1 MNQPNEPITSGALLG
16 TLSAKGMLHDPEEA
30 GKQLATRSVGEEVPV
45 YLRILTL
52 IGALIASGFFFLFL
66 AISGILDEGG
76 FLILGLVFVAAAYG
90 LLVAAKKSN
99 PILQVFFIT
108 CSFTILAVG
117 KILFV
122 IGFVEMFDDLFS
134 LSSRGE
140 IWAATQAR
148 HQRVALLGIGL
159 ATVLTYKL
167 FPFVLDRFISSCFF
181 LGLFIEIVI
190 ALPDLDSDVMPVV
203 AAWIMNFFFL
213 TYMICAGFLLL
224 HEKVKKLYDPVAY
237 ALICTLLGLA
247 VMQSGLMG
255 EPKLD
260 PVLGFEI
267 WLPNFIAGFGLLYLL
282 SHAVGGFKKQMD
294 SQAIVIAVGVIL
306 LALFTNAGILLSIM
320 LTVFGRMNHRRL
332 VSFIGWISLTGF
344 LIYYYYQ
351 MDFSLETKSY
361 VLLGSGI
368 LLLGIRL
375 ILNALV
381 TRKEQNSCA

>member
-1 MNQPNEPITSGALLG
+1 MNQPNEPITAGTLLG
-16 TLSAKGMLHDPEEA
+16 TLNAKGMLLHPEEA

-66 AISGILDEGG
+66 AISGILDEDG

-108 CSFTILAVG
+108 CSFTLLAVG

-134 LSSRGE
+134 LKSEGE
-140 IWAATQAR
+140 IWAAT
-148 HQRVALLGIGL
+148 LGIGL
-159 ATVLTYKL
+159 ATVLTYKP
-167 FPFVLDRFISSCFF
+167 FPFVLDRFISSCSF
-181 LGLFIEIVI
+181 LGYFTFATVI
-190 ALPDLDSDVMPVV
+190 ALPDSDSDLMPVV
-203 AAWIMNFFFL
+203 TAWIMNFFFL
-213 TYMICAGFLLL
+213 AYMICAGFLLL
-224 HEKVKKLYDPVAY
+224 HEKIKKLYDPVAY

-247 VMQSGLMG
+247 VMQSALMNV
-255 EPKLD
+255 PKFQ
-260 PVLGFEI
+260 PVLGIEI

-294 SQAIVIAVGVIL
+294 SQAIVIVAGIIL
-306 LALFTNAGILLSIM
+306 LAFFTNAGILLSILLM
-320 LTVFGRMNHRRL
+320 VFGRMNHRPL

-344 LIYYYYQ
+344 LIDYYYQ
-351 MDFSLETKSY
+351 LDFTLETKSY
-361 VLLGSGI
+361 VLLGSGG

>member
-1 MNQPNEPITSGALLG
+1 MNQPNEPITAGALLD
-16 TLSAKGMLHDPEEA
+16 TLNAKGILHDPEEA
-30 GKQLATRSVGEEVPV
+30 GKQLAVGSVGEKVPI

-52 IGALIASGFFFLFL
+52 IGAVIATGFFFLFL
-66 AISGILDEGG
+66 AIYGILDEDTL
-76 FLILGLVFVAAAYG
+76 LILGLVFVAAAYG
-90 LLVAAKKSN
+90 LLIVAKKSN
-99 PILQVFFIT
+99 PILHVFVTT

-117 KILFV
+117 KIMFV

-140 IWAATQAR
+140 IWPAT
-148 HQRVALLGIGL
+148 LGVGL

-167 FPFVLDRFISSCFF
+167 FPFVLDRFISSCYF
-181 LGLFIEIVI
+181 LGFFIGAVI
-190 ALPDLDSDVMPVV
+190 ALPDLDSSVMPVV

-213 TYMICAGFLLL
+213 AYMICAGFLLL

-247 VMQSGLMG
+247 VMQSGLMSD
-255 EPKLD
+255 PKLE
-260 PVLGFEI
+260 PVLGFET

-282 SHAVGGFKKQMD
+282 SYAVGGFKKQMD
-294 SQAIVIAVGVIL
+294 SQVIVIAVGVIL
-306 LALFTNAGILLSIM
+306 LAFFTNAGILLSILLM
-320 LTVFGRMNHRRL
+320 VFGRMNHRPL
-332 VSFIGWISLTGF
+332 VSFTGWISLTGF

-351 MDFSLETKSY
+351 LDFTLETKSY
-361 VLLGSGI
+361 VLLGSGG
-368 LLLGIRL
+368 LLLGVRL

>member
-16 TLSAKGMLHDPEEA
+16 TLNAKGMLLHPEEA

-66 AISGILDEGG
+66 AISGILDEDG

-108 CSFTILAVG
+108 CSFTLLAVG

-122 IGFVEMFDDLFS
+122 IGFVEMFGDLFS
-134 LSSRGE
+134 LRSRGD
-140 IWAATQAR
+140 
-148 HQRVALLGIGL
+148 QRVALLGIGL

-167 FPFVLDRFISSCFF
+167 FPFVLDRFISSCSF
-181 LGLFIEIVI
+181 LGFFIFATVI
-190 ALPDLDSDVMPVV
+190 ALPDSDSDLMPVV
-203 AAWIMNFFFL
+203 TAWIMNFLFL
-213 TYMICAGFLLL
+213 AYMIYAGFLLL
-224 HEKVKKLYDPVAY
+224 QEKVKKLYDPVAY

-247 VMQSGLMG
+247 VMQSALMS
-255 EPKLD
+255 EPKFE

-294 SQAIVIAVGVIL
+294 SQAIVIVAGIIL
-306 LALFTNAGILLSIM
+306 LAFFTNAGILLSILLM
-320 LTVFGRMNHRRL
+320 VFGRMNHRPL

-344 LIYYYYQ
+344 LIDYYYQ
-351 MDFSLETKSY
+351 LDFTLETKSY
-361 VLLGSGI
+361 VLLGSGG

>member
-1 MNQPNEPITSGALLG
+1 MNQPNEPITAGALLG
-16 TLSAKGMLHDPEEA
+16 TLNAKGMLLHPEEA

-66 AISGILDEGG
+66 AISGILDEDG

-99 PILQVFFIT
+99 PILHVFVTT
-108 CSFTILAVG
+108 CSFTLLAVG

-134 LSSRGE
+134 LSQRGE
-140 IWAATQAR
+140 IWAAT
-148 HQRVALLGIGL
+148 LGVGL

-167 FPFVLDRFISSCFF
+167 FPFVLDRFISSCSF
-181 LGLFIEIVI
+181 LGFFIFATVI
-190 ALPDLDSDVMPVV
+190 ALPDSDSDLMPVV
-203 AAWIMNFFFL
+203 TAWIMNFLFL
-213 TYMICAGFLLL
+213 AYMIYAGFLLL
-224 HEKVKKLYDPVAY
+224 QEKVKKLYDPVAY

-247 VMQSGLMG
+247 VMHSALMSY
-255 EPKLD
+255 PKFE

-351 MDFSLETKSY
+351 LDFTLETKSY
-361 VLLGSGI
+361 VLLGSGG

>member
-16 TLSAKGMLHDPEEA
+16 TLNAKGMLLHPEEA
-30 GKQLATRSVGEEVPV
+30 GKQLAAGSVGEEVPI

-66 AISGILDEGG
+66 AISGILDEDG

-90 LLVAAKKSN
+90 LLVTAKKNN

-108 CSFTILAVG
+108 CSFTLLAVG

-122 IGFVEMFDDLFS
+122 IGFVELFDDLFS
-134 LSSRGE
+134 LKSENE
-140 IWAATQAR
+140 IGAAT
-148 HQRVALLGIGL
+148 LGVGL

-181 LGLFIEIVI
+181 LGFFIATVI
-190 ALPDLDSDVMPVV
+190 ALPDSDSDLMPVV
-203 AAWIMNFFFL
+203 ATWIMNFFFL
-213 TYMICAGFLLL
+213 AYMICAGFLLL

-247 VMQSGLMG
+247 VMQTALMS
-255 EPKLD
+255 EPKFE
-260 PVLGFEI
+260 PVLGIEI

-294 SQAIVIAVGVIL
+294 SQAIVIAAGVIL
-306 LALFTNAGILLSIM
+306 LAFFTNAGILLSILLM
-320 LTVFGRMNHRRL
+320 VFGRMNHRPL
-332 VSFIGWISLTGF
+332 VSFTGWISLTGF

-351 MDFSLETKSY
+351 LDFTLETKSY
-361 VLLGSGI
+361 VLLGSGG

>member
-16 TLSAKGMLHDPEEA
+16 TLNAKGMLLHPEEA
-30 GKQLATRSVGEEVPV
+30 GKQLASRSVGEEVPV

-66 AISGILDEGG
+66 AVSGIFDEDRL
-76 FLILGLVFVAAAYG
+76 LILGLVFVAAAYG

-134 LSSRGE
+134 TRSRGE
-140 IWAATQAR
+140 IWAAT
-148 HQRVALLGIGL
+148 LGIGL

-167 FPFVLDRFISSCFF
+167 FPFVLDRFISSCSF
-181 LGLFIEIVI
+181 LGFFIGAVI
-190 ALPDLDSDVMPVV
+190 ALPDLDSDVMPVAV
-203 AAWIMNFFFL
+203 AWIMNFFFL
-213 TYMICAGFLLL
+213 AYMICAGFLLL

-247 VMQSGLMG
+247 VMQSGLMS
-255 EPKLD
+255 EPKLE

>member
-1 MNQPNEPITSGALLG
+1 MNRPNEPITSEALLG
-16 TLSAKGMLHDPEEA
+16 TLNAKGMLLHPEEA

-66 AISGILDEGG
+66 AISGILDEDG

-108 CSFTILAVG
+108 CSFTLLAVG

-122 IGFVEMFDDLFS
+122 IGFVEMFGDLFS
-134 LSSRGE
+134 LRSRGD
-140 IWAATQAR
+140 
-148 HQRVALLGIGL
+148 QRVALLGIGL

-255 EPKLD
+255 EPKLE

-351 MDFSLETKSY
+351 LDFTLETKSY
-361 VLLGSGI
+361 VLLGSGG

>member
-1 MNQPNEPITSGALLG
+1 MNQPNEPITSEALLG
-16 TLSAKGMLHDPEEA
+16 TLNAKGMLLHPEEA

-52 IGALIASGFFFLFL
+52 IGAVIATGFFFLFL
-66 AISGILDEGG
+66 AFIGGIDEDTL
-76 FLILGLVFVAAAYG
+76 LILGLVFVAAAYG
-90 LLVAAKKSN
+90 LLIVAKKSN
-99 PILQVFFIT
+99 PILHVFVTT

-117 KILFV
+117 KIMFV

-140 IWAATQAR
+140 IWAAT
-148 HQRVALLGIGL
+148 LGVGL

-167 FPFVLDRFISSCFF
+167 FPFVLDRFISSCYF
-181 LGLFIEIVI
+181 LGFFIGAVI
-190 ALPDLDSDVMPVV
+190 ALPDLDSSVIPVV

-213 TYMICAGFLLL
+213 AYMICAGFLLL

-247 VMQSGLMG
+247 VMQSGLMSD
-255 EPKLD
+255 PKLE

-282 SHAVGGFKKQMD
+282 SYAVGGFKKQMD

-306 LALFTNAGILLSIM
+306 LAFFTNAGILLSILLM
-320 LTVFGRMNHRRL
+320 VFGRMNHRPL

-351 MDFSLETKSY
+351 LDFTLETKSY
-361 VLLGSGI
+361 VLLGSGG

>member
-1 MNQPNEPITSGALLG
+1 MNQPNEPITSEALLG
-16 TLSAKGMLHDPEEA
+16 TLNAKGLLHHPEDA
-30 GKQLATRSVGEEVPV
+30 GKQLATGSVGEEVPI

-52 IGALIASGFFFLFL
+52 IGAVIATGFFFLFL
-66 AISGILDEGG
+66 AISGLFDEDR

-99 PILQVFFIT
+99 PILQVFFTT
-108 CSFTILAVG
+108 CSFTLLAVG

-134 LSSRGE
+134 LRSRGE
-140 IWAATQAR
+140 IWAAKRAR
-148 HQRVALLGIGL
+148 DVALATLGIGL

-167 FPFVLDRFISSCFF
+167 FPFVLDRFISSCSF
-181 LGLFIEIVI
+181 LGIFIKAVI
-190 ALPDLDSDVMPVV
+190 ALPVSDSDLMPVV
-203 AAWIMNFFFL
+203 AAWIINFFFL

-255 EPKLD
+255 EPKLE

-282 SHAVGGFKKQMD
+282 SHAVGEFKKQMD
-294 SQAIVIAVGVIL
+294 SQAIVIAAGVIL
-306 LALFTNAGILLSIM
+306 LAFFTNAGILLSILLM
-320 LTVFGRMNHRRL
+320 VFGRMNHRPL

-351 MDFSLETKSY
+351 LDFTLETKSY
-361 VLLGSGI
+361 VLLGSGG

>member
-1 MNQPNEPITSGALLG
+1 MNQPNDPITAGALLG
-16 TLSAKGMLHDPEEA
+16 TLSAKGLLHHPEDA
-30 GKQLATRSVGEEVPV
+30 GKQLAAGSVGEEVPI

-52 IGALIASGFFFLFL
+52 IGAVIATGFFFLFL
-66 AISGILDEGG
+66 AFSGILDEDR

-122 IGFVEMFDDLFS
+122 IGFVEMFDNLFS
-134 LSSRGE
+134 STLRGA
-140 IWAATQAR
+140 IWAAT
-148 HQRVALLGIGL
+148 LGIGL

-167 FPFVLDRFISSCFF
+167 FPFVLDRFISSCF
-181 LGLFIEIVI
+181 LFGSLIGAVI
-190 ALPDLDSDVMPVV
+190 ALPDLDGDVMPVV
-203 AAWIMNFFFL
+203 AAWVMTFFFL
-213 TYMICAGFLLL
+213 AYMICAGFLLL

-247 VMQSGLMG
+247 VMQSRLMSD
-255 EPKLD
+255 PKLE

-332 VSFIGWISLTGF
+332 ISFIGWISLTGF
-344 LIYYYYQ
+344 LIYYYYE

>member
-16 TLSAKGMLHDPEEA
+16 TLNAKGMLLHPEEA

-66 AISGILDEGG
+66 AISGILDEDG

-122 IGFVEMFDDLFS
+122 IGFVEMFGDLFS
-134 LSSRGE
+134 LRSRGD
-140 IWAATQAR
+140 
-148 HQRVALLGIGL
+148 QRVALLGIGL

-255 EPKLD
+255 EPKLE

-344 LIYYYYQ
+344 LIYYYYE

>member
-1 MNQPNEPITSGALLG
+1 MNQPNEPITAGALLG
-16 TLSAKGMLHDPEEA
+16 TLNAKGMLLHPEEA

-66 AISGILDEGG
+66 AISGILDEDG

-108 CSFTILAVG
+108 CSFTLLAVG

-134 LSSRGE
+134 LKSEGE
-140 IWAATQAR
+140 IWAAT
-148 HQRVALLGIGL
+148 LGIGL

-167 FPFVLDRFISSCFF
+167 FPFVLDRFISSCSF
-181 LGLFIEIVI
+181 LGFFIFATVI
-190 ALPDLDSDVMPVV
+190 ALPDSDSDLMPVV
-203 AAWIMNFFFL
+203 TAWIMNFFFL

-255 EPKLD
+255 EPKLE

-267 WLPNFIAGFGLLYLL
+267 WLPNLIAGFGLLYLL

-294 SQAIVIAVGVIL
+294 SQTIVIAVGVIL

-351 MDFSLETKSY
+351 LDFTLETKSY
-361 VLLGSGI
+361 VLLGSGG

>member
-1 MNQPNEPITSGALLG
+1 MNQPNEPITSEALLG
-16 TLSAKGMLHDPEEA
+16 TLNAKGMLLHPEEA

-66 AISGILDEGG
+66 AISGILDEDG

-108 CSFTILAVG
+108 CSFTLLAVG

-122 IGFVEMFDDLFS
+122 IGFVEMFGDLFS
-134 LSSRGE
+134 LRSRGD
-140 IWAATQAR
+140 
-148 HQRVALLGIGL
+148 QRVALLGIGL

-255 EPKLD
+255 EPKLE

-294 SQAIVIAVGVIL
+294 SQAIVIAAGVIL
-306 LALFTNAGILLSIM
+306 LAFFTNAGILLSILLM
-320 LTVFGRMNHRRL
+320 VFGRMNHRPL
-332 VSFIGWISLTGF
+332 VSFIGWTSLTGF

>member
-1 MNQPNEPITSGALLG
+1 MNQPNEPITAGALLG
-16 TLSAKGMLHDPEEA
+16 TLNAKGMLLHPEEA
-30 GKQLATRSVGEEVPV
+30 GKQLAAGSVGEEVPI

-66 AISGILDEGG
+66 AISGILDEDG

-108 CSFTILAVG
+108 CSFTLLAVG

-122 IGFVEMFDDLFS
+122 IGFVEMFGDLFS
-134 LSSRGE
+134 LRSRGD
-140 IWAATQAR
+140 
-148 HQRVALLGIGL
+148 QRVALLGIGL

-213 TYMICAGFLLL
+213 AYMICAGFLLL
-224 HEKVKKLYDPVAY
+224 HEKIKKLYDPVAY

-255 EPKLD
+255 EPKLE

-351 MDFSLETKSY
+351 LDFTLETKSY
-361 VLLGSGI
+361 VLLGSGG

>member
-16 TLSAKGMLHDPEEA
+16 TLNAKGMLLHPEEA
-30 GKQLATRSVGEEVPV
+30 GKQLAAGSVGEEVPI

-66 AISGILDEGG
+66 AISGILDEDG
-76 FLILGLVFVAAAYG
+76 FLVLGLVFVAAAYG

-99 PILQVFFIT
+99 SILQVFFIT
-108 CSFTILAVG
+108 CSFTLLAVG

-122 IGFVEMFDDLFS
+122 IGFVDMFDDFFS
-134 LSSRGE
+134 LSSRGV
-140 IWAATQAR
+140 IWAAT
-148 HQRVALLGIGL
+148 LGVGL

-167 FPFVLDRFISSCFF
+167 FPFVLDRFISSCSF
-181 LGLFIEIVI
+181 LGFFIATVI
-190 ALPDLDSDVMPVV
+190 TLPDSDSDLMPVV
-203 AAWIMNFFFL
+203 ATWIMNFFFL
-213 TYMICAGFLLL
+213 AYMICAGFLLL

-247 VMQSGLMG
+247 VMQTALMS
-255 EPKLD
+255 EPKFE
-260 PVLGFEI
+260 PVLGIEI

-294 SQAIVIAVGVIL
+294 SQAIVIAAGVIL
-306 LALFTNAGILLSIM
+306 LAFFTNAGILLSILLM
-320 LTVFGRMNHRRL
+320 VFGRMNHRPL
-332 VSFIGWISLTGF
+332 VSLIGWISLTGF

-351 MDFSLETKSY
+351 LDFTLETKSY
-361 VLLGSGI
+361 VLLGSGG

>member
-1 MNQPNEPITSGALLG
+1 MNQPNDPITAGALLG
-16 TLSAKGMLHDPEEA
+16 TLSAKGLLHHPEEA

-66 AISGILDEGG
+66 AISGILDEDG

-122 IGFVEMFDDLFS
+122 IGFVEMFDNLFS
-134 LSSRGE
+134 STLRGA
-140 IWAATQAR
+140 IWAAT
-148 HQRVALLGIGL
+148 LGIGL

-167 FPFVLDRFISSCFF
+167 FPFVLDRFISSCF
-181 LGLFIEIVI
+181 LFGSLIGAVI
-190 ALPDLDSDVMPVV
+190 ALPDLDGDVMPVV
-203 AAWIMNFFFL
+203 AAWVMTFFFL
-213 TYMICAGFLLL
+213 AYMICAGFLLL

-247 VMQSGLMG
+247 VMQSGLMS
-255 EPKLD
+255 EPKLE

-344 LIYYYYQ
+344 LIYYYYE

>member
-16 TLSAKGMLHDPEEA
+16 SLNEKGMLHDPEEA
-30 GKQLATRSVGEEVPV
+30 GKQLAAGSVGEEVPI

-52 IGALIASGFFFLFL
+52 IGAVIATGFFFLFL
-66 AISGILDEGG
+66 AITGIIDEDTL
-76 FLILGLVFVAAAYG
+76 LILGLVFVAAAYG

-108 CSFTILAVG
+108 CSFIILAVG

-122 IGFVEMFDDLFS
+122 IGLVEMFDDLFS

-140 IWAATQAR
+140 IWAAT
-148 HQRVALLGIGL
+148 LGIGL

-181 LGLFIEIVI
+181 LGYFIGSVI
-190 ALPDLDSDVMPVV
+190 ALLDSDSDLMPV
-203 AAWIMNFFFL
+203 AIAWIMNFFFL
-213 TYMICAGFLLL
+213 SYMIYAGFLLL
-224 HEKVKKLYDPVAY
+224 HDKIKKLYDPVAY
-237 ALICTLLGLA
+237 ALICSLLGLA
-247 VMQSGLMG
+247 VMQSGLMNV
-255 EPKLD
+255 PKFQ
-260 PVLGFEI
+260 PVLGIEI

-294 SQAIVIAVGVIL
+294 SQAIVIAAGVIL
-306 LALFTNAGILLSIM
+306 LAFFTNAGILLSILLM
-320 LTVFGRMNHRRL
+320 VFGRMNHRPL
-332 VSFIGWISLTGF
+332 VAFIGWISLTGF
-344 LIYYYYQ
+344 LIDYYYQ
-351 MDFSLETKSY
+351 LDFTLETKSY
-361 VLLGSGI
+361 VLLGSGG

>member
-16 TLSAKGMLHDPEEA
+16 TLNAKGMLLHPEEA

-66 AISGILDEGG
+66 AISGILDEDG

-108 CSFTILAVG
+108 CSFTLLAVG

-122 IGFVEMFDDLFS
+122 IGFVEMFGDLFS
-134 LSSRGE
+134 LRSRGD
-140 IWAATQAR
+140 
-148 HQRVALLGIGL
+148 QRVALLGIGL

-255 EPKLD
+255 EPKLE

-294 SQAIVIAVGVIL
+294 SQAIVIAAGVIL
-306 LALFTNAGILLSIM
+306 LAFFTNAGILLSILLM
-320 LTVFGRMNHRRL
+320 VFGRMNHRPL

-344 LIYYYYQ
+344 LIDYYYQ
-351 MDFSLETKSY
+351 LDFTLETKSY
-361 VLLGSGI
+361 VLLGSGG

>member
-1 MNQPNEPITSGALLG
+1 MNQPNQPITSGALLG
-16 TLSAKGMLHDPEEA
+16 TLNAKGMLLHPEEA
-30 GKQLATRSVGEEVPV
+30 GKQLAAGSVGEEVPI

-66 AISGILDEGG
+66 AISGILDEDG

-108 CSFTILAVG
+108 CSFTLLAVG

-122 IGFVEMFDDLFS
+122 IGFVEMFGDLFS
-134 LSSRGE
+134 LRSRGD
-140 IWAATQAR
+140 
-148 HQRVALLGIGL
+148 QRVALLGIGL

-255 EPKLD
+255 EPKLE

-306 LALFTNAGILLSIM
+306 LAFFTNAGILLSILLM
-320 LTVFGRMNHRRL
+320 VFGRMNHRPL
-332 VSFIGWISLTGF
+332 VAFIGWISLTGF

-351 MDFSLETKSY
+351 LDFTLETKSY
-361 VLLGSGI
+361 VLLGSGG

>member
-1 MNQPNEPITSGALLG
+1 MNQPNDPITAGALLG
-16 TLSAKGMLHDPEEA
+16 TLSAKGLLHHPEEA
-30 GKQLATRSVGEEVPV
+30 GKQLAAGSVGEEVPI

-52 IGALIASGFFFLFL
+52 IGAVIATGFFFLFL
-66 AISGILDEGG
+66 AFSGILDEDG

-122 IGFVEMFDDLFS
+122 IGFVEMFDNLFS
-134 LSSRGE
+134 SRLRGA
-140 IWAATQAR
+140 IWAAT
-148 HQRVALLGIGL
+148 LGISL

-167 FPFVLDRFISSCFF
+167 FPFVLDRFISSCSF
-181 LGLFIEIVI
+181 LGFFIGAVI

-247 VMQSGLMG
+247 VMQSGLMS
-255 EPKLD
+255 EPKLE

>member
-1 MNQPNEPITSGALLG
+1 MNQPNEPITAGALLG
-16 TLSAKGMLHDPEEA
+16 TLNAKGMLLHPEEA

-66 AISGILDEGG
+66 AISGILDEDG

-108 CSFTILAVG
+108 CSFTLLAVG

-134 LSSRGE
+134 LKSEGE
-140 IWAATQAR
+140 IWAAT
-148 HQRVALLGIGL
+148 LGVGL

-181 LGLFIEIVI
+181 LGHFIVAVI
-190 ALPDLDSDVMPVV
+190 ALLDSDSDLMPV
-203 AAWIMNFFFL
+203 AIAWIINFFFL
-213 TYMICAGFLLL
+213 AYMIYAGFLLL
-224 HEKVKKLYDPVAY
+224 HDKIKKLYDPVAY
-237 ALICTLLGLA
+237 ALICSLLGLA
-247 VMQSGLMG
+247 VMQSGLMNV
-255 EPKLD
+255 PKFQ
-260 PVLGFEI
+260 PVLGIEI

-294 SQAIVIAVGVIL
+294 SQAIVIAAGVIL
-306 LALFTNAGILLSIM
+306 LAFFTNAGILLSILLM
-320 LTVFGRMNHRRL
+320 VFGRMNHRPL

-351 MDFSLETKSY
+351 LDFTLETKSY
-361 VLLGSGI
+361 VLLGSGG

>member
-1 MNQPNEPITSGALLG
+1 MNQPNEPITAGALLG

-30 GKQLATRSVGEEVPV
+30 GKKLATGSVGEEVPV

-52 IGALIASGFFFLFL
+52 IGALIATGFFFLFL
-66 AISGILDEGG
+66 AFSGILDEDR

-122 IGFVEMFDDLFS
+122 IGFVEMFDNLFS
-134 LSSRGE
+134 SRLRGA
-140 IWAATQAR
+140 IWAAT
-148 HQRVALLGIGL
+148 LSIGL

-167 FPFVLDRFISSCFF
+167 FPFVLDRFISSCSF
-181 LGLFIEIVI
+181 LGFFIAAVI

-247 VMQSGLMG
+247 VMQSGLMS
-255 EPKLD
+255 EPKLE

-351 MDFSLETKSY
+351 LDFTLETKSY

>member
-1 MNQPNEPITSGALLG
+1 MNQPNEPITAGALLD
-16 TLSAKGMLHDPEEA
+16 TLNAKGILHDPEEA
-30 GKQLATRSVGEEVPV
+30 GKQLAVGSVGEKVPI

-52 IGALIASGFFFLFL
+52 IGAVIATGFFFLFL
-66 AISGILDEGG
+66 AIYGILDEDTL
-76 FLILGLVFVAAAYG
+76 LILGLVFVAAAYG
-90 LLVAAKKSN
+90 LLIVAKKSN
-99 PILQVFFIT
+99 PILHVFVTT

-117 KILFV
+117 KIMFV

-140 IWAATQAR
+140 IWPAT
-148 HQRVALLGIGL
+148 LGVGL

-167 FPFVLDRFISSCFF
+167 FPFVLDRFISSCYF
-181 LGLFIEIVI
+181 LGFFIGAVI
-190 ALPDLDSDVMPVV
+190 ALPDLDSSVMPVV

-213 TYMICAGFLLL
+213 AYMICAGFLLL

-247 VMQSGLMG
+247 VMQSGLMSD
-255 EPKLD
+255 PKLE

-282 SHAVGGFKKQMD
+282 SYAVGGFKKQMD
-294 SQAIVIAVGVIL
+294 SQAIVIAAGVIL
-306 LALFTNAGILLSIM
+306 LAFFTNAGILLSILLM
-320 LTVFGRMNHRRL
+320 VFGRMNHRPL
-332 VSFIGWISLTGF
+332 VSFTGWISVTGF

-351 MDFSLETKSY
+351 LDFTLETKSY
-361 VLLGSGI
+361 VLLGSGG
-368 LLLGIRL
+368 LLLGVRL

>member
-66 AISGILDEGG
+66 AISGILDEDG

-122 IGFVEMFDDLFS
+122 IGFVEMFGDLFS
-134 LSSRGE
+134 LRSRGE
-140 IWAATQAR
+140 
-148 HQRVALLGIGL
+148 QRVALLGIGL

-181 LGLFIEIVI
+181 LGFFIATVI
-190 ALPDLDSDVMPVV
+190 ALPDSDSDLMPVV
-203 AAWIMNFFFL
+203 TAWIMNFFFL
-213 TYMICAGFLLL
+213 AYMICAGFLLL

-247 VMQSGLMG
+247 VMQSGLMS
-255 EPKLD
+255 EPKLE

>member
-16 TLSAKGMLHDPEEA
+16 TLNAKGMLLHPEEA
-30 GKQLATRSVGEEVPV
+30 GKQLAAGSVGEEVPI

-66 AISGILDEGG
+66 AISGILDEDG

-108 CSFTILAVG
+108 CSFTLLAVG
-117 KILFV
+117 KIMFV

-134 LSSRGE
+134 LSQRGV
-140 IWAATQAR
+140 IWAAT
-148 HQRVALLGIGL
+148 LGVGL

-167 FPFVLDRFISSCFF
+167 FPFVLDRFISSCSF
-181 LGLFIEIVI
+181 LGFFIATVI
-190 ALPDLDSDVMPVV
+190 TLPDSDSDLMPVV
-203 AAWIMNFFFL
+203 ATWIMNFFFL
-213 TYMICAGFLLL
+213 AYMICAGFLLL

-247 VMQSGLMG
+247 VMQTALMS
-255 EPKLD
+255 EPKFE

-294 SQAIVIAVGVIL
+294 SQAIVIAAGVIL
-306 LALFTNAGILLSIM
+306 LAFFTNAGILLSILLM
-320 LTVFGRMNHRRL
+320 VFGRMNHRPL
-332 VSFIGWISLTGF
+332 VAFIGWISLTGF

-351 MDFSLETKSY
+351 LDFTLETKSY
-361 VLLGSGI
+361 ILLGSGG

>member
-1 MNQPNEPITSGALLG
+1 MNQPNEPITAGALLG

-30 GKQLATRSVGEEVPV
+30 GKKLATGSVGEEVPV

-52 IGALIASGFFFLFL
+52 IGALIATGFFFLFL
-66 AISGILDEGG
+66 AFSGILDEDG

-122 IGFVEMFDDLFS
+122 IGFVEMFGDLFS
-134 LSSRGE
+134 LRSRGE
-140 IWAATQAR
+140 
-148 HQRVALLGIGL
+148 QRVALLGIGL

>member
-16 TLSAKGMLHDPEEA
+16 TLNAKGMLLHPEEA
-30 GKQLATRSVGEEVPV
+30 GKQLAAGSVGEEVPI

-66 AISGILDEGG
+66 AISGILDEDG
-76 FLILGLVFVAAAYG
+76 FLVLGLVFVAAAYG

-108 CSFTILAVG
+108 CSFTLLAVG

-134 LSSRGE
+134 LSSRGV
-140 IWAATQAR
+140 IWAAT
-148 HQRVALLGIGL
+148 LGVGL

-167 FPFVLDRFISSCFF
+167 FPFMLDRFISSFFF
-181 LGLFIEIVI
+181 LGFFIATVI
-190 ALPDLDSDVMPVV
+190 TLPDSDSDLMPVV
-203 AAWIMNFFFL
+203 ATWIMNFFFL
-213 TYMICAGFLLL
+213 AYMICAGFLLL

-247 VMQSGLMG
+247 VMQTALMS
-255 EPKLD
+255 EPKFE
-260 PVLGFEI
+260 PVLGIEI

-294 SQAIVIAVGVIL
+294 SQAIVIAAGVIL
-306 LALFTNAGILLSIM
+306 LAFFTNAGILLSILLM
-320 LTVFGRMNHRRL
+320 VFGRMNHRPL

-351 MDFSLETKSY
+351 LDFTLETKSY
-361 VLLGSGI
+361 VLLGSGG

>member
-1 MNQPNEPITSGALLG
+1 MNQPNEPITAGALLD
-16 TLSAKGMLHDPEEA
+16 TLNAKGILHDPEEA
-30 GKQLATRSVGEEVPV
+30 GKQLAVGSVGEKVPI

-52 IGALIASGFFFLFL
+52 IGAVIATGFFFLFL
-66 AISGILDEGG
+66 AIYGILDEDTL
-76 FLILGLVFVAAAYG
+76 LILGLVFVAAAYG
-90 LLVAAKKSN
+90 LLIVEKKSN
-99 PILQVFFIT
+99 PILHVFVTT

-117 KILFV
+117 KIMFV

-134 LSSRGE
+134 TRSRGV
-140 IWAATQAR
+140 IWAAT
-148 HQRVALLGIGL
+148 LGVGL

-167 FPFVLDRFISSCFF
+167 FPFVLDRFISSCYF
-181 LGLFIEIVI
+181 LGFFIGAVI
-190 ALPDLDSDVMPVV
+190 ALPNLDSSVMPVV

-213 TYMICAGFLLL
+213 AYMICAGFLLL

-247 VMQSGLMG
+247 VMQSGLMSD
-255 EPKLD
+255 PKLE

-282 SHAVGGFKKQMD
+282 SYAVGGFKKQMD
-294 SQAIVIAVGVIL
+294 SQVIVIAVGVIL
-306 LALFTNAGILLSIM
+306 LAFFTNAGILLSILLM
-320 LTVFGRMNHRRL
+320 VFGRMNHRPL
-332 VSFIGWISLTGF
+332 VSFTGWISVTGF

-351 MDFSLETKSY
+351 LDFTLETKSY
-361 VLLGSGI
+361 VLLGSGG

>member
-1 MNQPNEPITSGALLG
+1 MNQPNEPITAGALLG
-16 TLSAKGMLHDPEEA
+16 TLNAKGMLLHPEEA
-30 GKQLATRSVGEEVPV
+30 GKQLAAGSVGEEVPI

-66 AISGILDEGG
+66 AISGILDEDG

-108 CSFTILAVG
+108 CSFTLLAVG

-134 LSSRGE
+134 LKSEGE
-140 IWAATQAR
+140 IWAAT
-148 HQRVALLGIGL
+148 LGIGL

-167 FPFVLDRFISSCFF
+167 FPFVLDRFISSCSF
-181 LGLFIEIVI
+181 LGFFIFATVI
-190 ALPDLDSDVMPVV
+190 ALPDSDSDLMPV
-203 AAWIMNFFFL
+203 AIAWIINFFFL
-213 TYMICAGFLLL
+213 AYMIYAGFLLL
-224 HEKVKKLYDPVAY
+224 HDKIKKLYDPVAY
-237 ALICTLLGLA
+237 ALICSLLGLA
-247 VMQSGLMG
+247 VMQSGLMNV
-255 EPKLD
+255 PKFQ
-260 PVLGFEI
+260 PVLGIEI
-267 WLPNFIAGFGLLYLL
+267 WLPNLIAGFGLLYLL

-294 SQAIVIAVGVIL
+294 SQAIVIAVGVVL
-306 LALFTNAGILLSIM
+306 LTLFTNAGILLSIM

-351 MDFSLETKSY
+351 LDFTLETKSY
-361 VLLGSGI
+361 VLLGSGG

>member
-16 TLSAKGMLHDPEEA
+16 TLNAKGMLLHPEEA

-66 AISGILDEGG
+66 AISGILDEDG

-108 CSFTILAVG
+108 CSFTLLAVG

-134 LSSRGE
+134 LKSEGE
-140 IWAATQAR
+140 IWAAT
-148 HQRVALLGIGL
+148 LGVGL

-167 FPFVLDRFISSCFF
+167 FPFVLDRFISSCYF
-181 LGLFIEIVI
+181 LGFFIGAVI

-255 EPKLD
+255 EPKLE

-294 SQAIVIAVGVIL
+294 SQAIVIVAGIIL
-306 LALFTNAGILLSIM
+306 LAFFTNAGILLSILLM
-320 LTVFGRMNHRRL
+320 VFGRMNHRPL

-344 LIYYYYQ
+344 LIDYYYQ
-351 MDFSLETKSY
+351 LDFTLETKSY
-361 VLLGSGI
+361 VLLGSGG

>member
-16 TLSAKGMLHDPEEA
+16 TLNAKGMLLHPEEA
-30 GKQLATRSVGEEVPV
+30 GKQLAAGSVGEEVPI

-66 AISGILDEGG
+66 AISGILDEDG

-90 LLVAAKKSN
+90 LLVTAKKSN

-108 CSFTILAVG
+108 CSFTLLAVG

-122 IGFVEMFDDLFS
+122 IGFVDMFDDFFS
-134 LSSRGE
+134 LSSRGV
-140 IWAATQAR
+140 IWAAT
-148 HQRVALLGIGL
+148 LGVGL

-167 FPFVLDRFISSCFF
+167 FPFVLDRFISSCSF
-181 LGLFIEIVI
+181 LGFFIATVI
-190 ALPDLDSDVMPVV
+190 TLPDSDSDLMPVV
-203 AAWIMNFFFL
+203 ATWIMNFFFL
-213 TYMICAGFLLL
+213 AYMICAGFLLL

-247 VMQSGLMG
+247 VMQTALMS
-255 EPKLD
+255 EPKFE
-260 PVLGFEI
+260 PVLGIEI

-294 SQAIVIAVGVIL
+294 SQAIVIAAGVIL
-306 LALFTNAGILLSIM
+306 LAFFTNAGILLSILLM
-320 LTVFGRMNHRRL
+320 VFGRMNHRPL
-332 VSFIGWISLTGF
+332 VAFIGWISLTGF

-351 MDFSLETKSY
+351 LDFTLETKSY
-361 VLLGSGI
+361 VLLGSGG